1 MWNLLFLRCVRNNDG
16 MMSTRVQNAGI
27 LSRLPWLLLAAMLLV
42 ATGCQYKL
50 GGGSPQTI
58 RSIAIKPVL
67 NDTSVPQFEPLLDA
81 QIRERLIDGGLS
93 IVPEAAA
100 DAVLQVRAV
109 EYGRDLSSVRSDD
122 SGLALSYGLQM
133 RVEVTLIAADG
144 KLLLDRVPVEIH
156 REAYIESG
164 VQVAEYQTLPVIA
177 RDLAERIK
185 RRVLD
190 TW

>member
-1 MWNLLFLRCVRNNDG
+1 